1 LDTAVSIVVPA
12 YNEERRLGDSLPRL
26 VSWLAHNPEAEL
38 ILVDDGSEDRTHDVA
53 RELLLGEP
61 GASVLRLPWHSGK
74 GAAVKLGISVARGD
88 AVVFMD
94 ADLATDLADLPKLVH
109 ALERADV
116 IIGSRNHG
124 KSFVSG
130 RTLTRSALNKA
141 FALYARRVAG
151 VEASDSQ
158 CGFKALRSP
167 VAKLLASQAR
177 LNGLAFDVE
186 ILVLAR
192 KLGFRVV
199 EVPVRWRD
207 VTGGSVSVF
216 RDSTSMLVDVMRV
229 RADRRAVPPLNP
241 FEVASGRA
249 AYRHARPRHPLDAA
263 LGESPPVSKN
273 GAGVRS
279 SLPLG

>member
-1 LDTAVSIVVPA
+1 MDTAVSIVVPA
-12 YNEERRLGDSLPRL
+12 YNEDRRLGNSLPPL
-26 VSWLAHNPEAEL
+26 VSWLAHNPQAEL
-38 ILVDDGSEDRTHDVA
+38 IVVDDGSRDRTHEVA
-53 RELLLGEP
+53 WELLRDQP
-61 GASVLRLPWHSGK
+61 AASLLRLPWHSGK
-74 GAAVKLGISVARGD
+74 GAAVKLGISAARGD

-124 KSFVSG
+124 KSYVSG
-130 RTLTRSALNKA
+130 RSLTRSALNKA
-141 FALYARRVAG
+141 FALYAQRMTG
-151 VEASDSQ
+151 IEASDSQ

-207 VTGGSVSVF
+207 VTGGSVNLI
-216 RDSTSMLVDVMRV
+216 RDSTSMLLDVMRV
-229 RADRRAVPPLNP
+229 RADRRSVAALNP
-241 FEVASGRA
+241 FEVAAGRA
-249 AYRHARPRHPLDAA
+249 AYRHRRSAAPPAPTNGNGSARSGVPLA
-263 LGESPPVSKN
+263 
-273 GAGVRS
+273 
-279 SLPLG
+279 